1 MDKRT
6 RLSLRI
12 VSWKR
17 IFIISEFLIMSMIII
32 FAAFPG
38 QLFSN
43 RIIFF
48 KLLRRWIIQYAVA
61 STENAAFI
69 IGGNEINYNPSNIIA
84 KFQDNQWSRYGTL
97 KATRRL
103 HGSIV
108 SGDQTMIIGGDSS
121 A

>member
-17 IFIISEFLIMSMIII
+17 IFIISEFLITSMINI

-48 KLLRRWIIQYAVA
+48 KLLRRWIIEYAVA
-61 STENAAFI
+61 STENAAYI
-69 IGGNEINYNPSNIIA
+69 IGGYHSYNIIDIIA
-84 KFQDNQWSRYGTL
+84 KFQDNQWTRYGSL

-103 HGSIV
+103 HGSIT
-108 SGDQTMIIGGDSS
+108 SGDRTMIIGGDSY